1 LEAEAASWECY
12 ERFAL
17 EFGKSEQVDTEL
29 ASKAKEYLE
38 RLDQYIDD
46 SSTFVFMINYFRV
59 KYFYHEYSQDLVG
72 MLRVCQDAL
81 KYLGI
86 RPKFSSTIRVGEFA
100 LKKLHCELISRDY
113 NEGMATMTQCS
124 SLFPK
129 GSNNWFVYN
138 ELSFL
143 LAMNTQHFI
152 EAEGI
157 YREVVEHPRFESLAE
172 ARKEKW
178 RIFELYLKYALL
190 SIPAAQAITG
200 VERPQVRIKTFLR
213 SVPNYARD
221 KRGLNVAILVLQIL
235 YLLES
240 EDFDGIINRMESL
253 RTYRTRYLKSS
264 SNRQSAIFF
273 KLLQVMENNSFSYK
287 LTKEK
292 SKKYYERLLE
302 TTVDST
308 DTSEGIQILPFDW
321 LWQHILDRLKGI
333 EERHK
338 QAISIPA

>member
-1 LEAEAASWECY
+1 MHEYKQDVKGMLIDCDD
-12 ERFAL
+12 AL
-17 EFGKSEQVDTEL
+17 KFL
-29 ASKAKEYLE
+29 ASKP
-38 RLDQYIDD
+38 RL
-46 SSTFVFMINYFRV
+46 SFTV
-59 KYFYHEYSQDLVG
+59 
-72 MLRVCQDAL
+72 
-81 KYLGI
+81 
-86 RPKFSSTIRVGEFA
+86 RVGEFA
-100 LKKLHCELISRDY
+100 LKQLHCYLLLNDY
-113 NEGMATMTQCS
+113 EQGFATVQHCS
-124 SLFPK
+124 TLFPK

-138 ELSFL
+138 EHSFL

-157 YREVVEHPRFESLAE
+157 YKEVVEHPRFESLAE
-172 ARKEKW
+172 QRKEKW

-200 VERPQVRIKTFLR
+200 AERPQVRIKTFLR

-221 KRGLNVAILVLQIL
+221 KRGLNISILVLQIL

-287 LTKEK
+287 LTREK
-292 SKKYYERLLE
+292 SKKYYDRLLE

-321 LWQHILDRLKGI
+321 LWEHILDRLKEI
-333 EERHK
+333 EERHR
-338 QAISIPA
+338 QTVTSIPV